1 MQTSAKGVFATGD
14 GIDWQCM
21 VVEKPSVDEELEGL
35 GEV

>member
-1 MQTSAKGVFATGD
+1 MFATGD
-14 GIDWQCM
+14 GTGKQCM